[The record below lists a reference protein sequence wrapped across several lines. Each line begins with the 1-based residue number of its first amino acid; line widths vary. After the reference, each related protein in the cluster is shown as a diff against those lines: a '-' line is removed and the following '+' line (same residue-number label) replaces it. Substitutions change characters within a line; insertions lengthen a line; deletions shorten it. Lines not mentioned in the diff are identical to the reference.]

1 MRVFIDTNLWAYRLD
16 QREPAISERV
26 RGWLADLV
34 SDHEVV
40 ISTQV
45 LIELRSVVSRKL
57 QPPLGDQQIT
67 ALLQALAGFEVVGTD
82 ANLILDAH
90 QLAIREQL
98 SWFDALIAEAAIR
111 SRCAILFSEDFSHG
125 RRIGGLEVL
134 NPLLAKAGKPW
145 ARLAPLES
153 EAPLRVAGRLR
164 HLGPLS
170 QPDRRLEPITPEEL
184 ADWESSPVGPL
195 EDCSLAAPE

>member
-16 QREPAISERV
+16 QREPAKSRRV
-26 RGWLADLV
+26 HQWLADIV
-34 SDHEVV
+34 ADHEVV

-57 QPPLGDQQIT
+57 QPPLTNQQMT
-67 ALLQALAGFEVVGTD
+67 ALLEALAGFEVVSSD

-111 SRCAILFSEDFSHG
+111 SRCSVLYSEDFGHG
-125 RRIGGLEVL
+125 RRIAGLDVV
-134 NPLLAKAGKPW
+134 NPLRG
-145 ARLAPLES
+145 
-153 EAPLRVAGRLR
+153 
-164 HLGPLS
+164 
-170 QPDRRLEPITPEEL
+170 
-184 ADWESSPVGPL
+184 
-195 EDCSLAAPE
+195 

>member
-16 QREPAISERV
+16 RREPAKSERV
-26 RGWLADLV
+26 RGWLADITA
-34 SDHEVV
+34 DHEVV

-57 QPPLGDQQIT
+57 QPPLNDQQIS
-67 ALLQALAGFEVVGTD
+67 ALLQALAGFEVVDAD

-111 SRCAILFSEDFSHG
+111 SRCAVLFSEDFGHG
-125 RRIGGLEVL
+125 RRIAGVEVV
-134 NPLLAKAGKPW
+134 NPLLG
-145 ARLAPLES
+145 
-153 EAPLRVAGRLR
+153 
-164 HLGPLS
+164 
-170 QPDRRLEPITPEEL
+170 
-184 ADWESSPVGPL
+184 
-195 EDCSLAAPE
+195 